1 MAERLWHENFKKNSD
16 KIFTEASASV
26 RLVLATALLMPP
38 GKDRKKESLLS
49 YRLGRTSEDL
59 CCRLHSFTMLNVNVL
74 SHKIISVIKYYF
86 FSLIYPCLHYCI
98 SLWGST
104 YPSNLNRLI
113 VLQKAVRIM
122 SMFKVL
128 KILKLNYIFVF
139 QIGKILFQFMLE
151 MLSPFC
157 LMF

>member
-1 MAERLWHENFKKNSD
+1 MTKFLLRQVPRF
-16 KIFTEASASV
+16 ASYWLRPCSCPQEKTG
-26 RLVLATALLMPP
+26 RKSLFFLIAL
-38 GKDRKKESLLS
+38 GGHRRI
-49 YRLGRTSEDL
+49 YA
-59 CCRLHSFTMLNVNVL
+59 CRLHSFTMLNVNVL
-74 SHKIISVIKYYF
+74 SHKIISVIKFFF

-113 VLQKAVRIM
+113 VLKKAVRIM